1 MCLTGTASSSTSSL
15 SQLGSL
21 GTILSKQDEILKP
34 VNQDFQ
40 DVTLAIEDT
49 HTVAAFSAAAGAAVK
64 DTLTAAALESVALG
78 ADGEPYPL
86 P

>member
-1 MCLTGTASSSTSSL
+1 M
-15 SQLGSL
+15 
-21 GTILSKQDEILKP
+21 
-34 VNQDFQ
+34 NQDFQ
-40 DVTLAIEDT
+40 DVTLAIEDA

-64 DTLTAAALESVALG
+64 DTLTAAALKSDALG

>member
-1 MCLTGTASSSTSSL
+1 M
-15 SQLGSL
+15 
-21 GTILSKQDEILKP
+21 
-34 VNQDFQ
+34 NQDFQ

-49 HTVAAFSAAAGAAVK
+49 HTVAAFSAAAVK
-64 DTLTAAALESVALG
+64 NTLAAAALKSDALG